1 MARFVDLEE
10 SDEDSSCSPAQAYT
24 RKVIAAART
33 PSQPAQTENHESRPE
48 VSDND
53 HASRA
58 SFAAAL
64 TCYPVSWVEID
75 CSDGSLVDHSDN
87 EIIPGSRVGTP
98 TGDRHDS
105 PSPPSNKP
113 GYLQQE
119 IEGIGGV
126 VKKKVKKRVKV
137 GATVWE
143 YDDERTSGKYLERE
157 ISGRERSWCGWCDR
171 VCLGEHDRQ
180 VPA

>member
-64 TCYPVSWVEID
+64 TCYPYADTHATHCIL
-75 CSDGSLVDHSDN
+75 GSQDHL
-87 EIIPGSRVGTP
+87 
-98 TGDRHDS
+98 
-105 PSPPSNKP
+105 KP
-113 GYLQQE
+113 LTIY
-119 IEGIGGV
+119 
-126 VKKKVKKRVKV
+126 
-137 GATVWE
+137 TVLPCL
-143 YDDERTSGKYLERE
+143 SHH
-157 ISGRERSWCGWCDR
+157 ISI
-171 VCLGEHDRQ
+171 
-180 VPA
+180 